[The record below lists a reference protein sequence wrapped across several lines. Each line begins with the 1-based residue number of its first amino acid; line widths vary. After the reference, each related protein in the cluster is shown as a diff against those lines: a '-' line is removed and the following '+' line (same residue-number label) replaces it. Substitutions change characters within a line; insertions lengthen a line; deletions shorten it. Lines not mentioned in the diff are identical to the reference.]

1 VGTLRALL
9 GNPANGAVVSSPY
22 ADDHGAFQ
30 AGGAGLRYTA
40 PVDKAPDVGGGASY
54 TIGGAC

>member
-1 VGTLRALL
+1 LL
-9 GNPANGAVVSSPY
+9 GNPADGAVVSSPY